1 MRFAH
6 RHQFAEAAHRAD
18 QLPAIL
24 ARWQAEPE
32 RYDRQRRQMIECRPH
47 AHPRDILSLVAG
59 VAKDVQ
65 RPTPTG
71 GPQRPYVQL
80 EDEYQAA

>member
-6 RHQFAEAAHRAD
+6 RHQFAEEVHRAE

-32 RYDRQRRQMIECRPH
+32 RYARQRRQMIECRPH
-47 AHPRDILSLVAG
+47 AHPRDILNLVTG
-59 VAKDVQ
+59 VARGIQ
-65 RPTPTG
+65 RPPTG
-71 GPQRPYVQL
+71 GQQRPYVQL